1 MFAKI
6 KMTKENAIKILKCSD
21 KSTIAKAL
29 LFLYRSMDT
38 SAIVDRIPV
47 FGEEDDD
54 SFVFYVDTNKVYST
68 YGKSDSEARI
78 ADILIE
84 TFLKTAKASKLGEP
98 KKEEEKEDKP
108 ATAEED
114 KAEDE
119 DELEIKDEDED
130 EPKDDDPVTK
140 VLPKGVTAEVIGDTD
155 GDAPTKVIKTVGE
168 FKDALK
174 GFGVK
179 SGSESIP
186 PELEGAVI
194 EKARGEIEDK
204 AVTEL
209 LEVILVNK
217 DGTAVKLS
225 PKEAWLF
232 FKDEFDH
239 SKFVL

>member
-6 KMTKENAIKILKCSD
+6 KMTKENAIKILRCSD
-21 KSTIAKAL
+21 RSAIAKAL
-29 LFLYRSMDT
+29 LFLYRSIDT
-38 SAIVDRIPV
+38 SAIIDRIPV

-68 YGKSDSEARI
+68 YGKPDSEARL

-84 TFLKTAKASKLGEP
+84 TFLKTAKASKLDEP
-98 KKEEEKEDKP
+98 KEEEKDATTAEEEKED
-108 ATAEED
+108 EEEELEL
-114 KAEDE
+114 EDE
-119 DELEIKDEDED
+119 DEEEA
-130 EPKDDDPVTK
+130 KDDDPVTK
-140 VLPKGVTAEVIGDTD
+140 ILPKGVTAEVIGDAD
-155 GDAPTKVIKTVGE
+155 GDTPTKVIKTVGE

-174 GFGVK
+174 DLGVK
-179 SGSESIP
+179 SIP

-209 LEVILVNK
+209 SEVILVNK

-232 FKDEFDH
+232 FTDEFDH
-239 SKFVL
+239 SKFV